1 MAAGPMEIIGK
12 AANNMQRE
20 VKDYKTEE
28 LEILKEIGLL
38 KETPRTED
46 KNRQASI
53 TCLAAWTRR

>member
-1 MAAGPMEIIGK
+1 MEVIGK

-28 LEILKEIGLL
+28 LEKLKEIGLL